1 MECCLQ
7 VALRPGEL
15 ALGPAAETAGL
26 RNGLAEGE
34 LRGLTDATHASTD
47 AVGTLVSGSGVLSLL
62 ALSIL
67 ICKYIN

>member
-26 RNGLAEGE
+26 
-34 LRGLTDATHASTD
+34 TDTIHASTD

-62 ALSIL
+62 DLSIL